1 MYGKISICFI
11 VINSISVMESTPT
24 REKPVHVS
32 VKTKIPESSTITF
45 DNEVGEKNTK
55 KSRLID
61 DDNDNLYTTISLDQ
75 HNLSDKSESSESS
88 DTEKASESPPSPQ
101 PPKISKSPTLKRHR
115 KKYKTLSKTK
125 SPEDD
130 TIKLTESEDISGVIK
145 TQIVDLS
152 KSMIDDLSTSKKR
165 NVKKGA
171 AIGISSLIVL
181 LVLVVVIVVL
191 KKI

>member
-1 MYGKISICFI
+1 
-11 VINSISVMESTPT
+11 MESTPT

-32 VKTKIPESSTITF
+32 VKSKIPESSTITF

-61 DDNDNLYTTISLDQ
+61 DDLYTTISLDQ

-88 DTEKASESPPSPQ
+88 DTEKTSESPPSPQ

-125 SPEDD
+125 SPEED